1 VASGKGL
8 CALVLGFALLGAG
21 CNFGAD
27 EPERSGE
34 PAPNTVRPG
43 APGQGT
49 RTVTPDE
56 LEDARSTEHTD
67 ADIRFMQ
74 GMIQHHAQ
82 ALRMTDLVPPRSTRR
97 QIELLAQRIDLSQEG
112 EIELMRNW
120 LEARNERA
128 PELHRVHG
136 HAHGA
141 GLGRR
146 MPGMLT
152 EAELKKLERARGIAF
167 DRLFLRSMIYHH
179 QGAVKMVSD
188 LYAGGSGFE
197 LEIDAFARNVDADQQ
212 IEIDRM
218 QSLLEQLGANDGQR
232 RSSD

>member
-1 VASGKGL
+1 VTGVKGQ
-8 CALVLGFALLGAG
+8 CARLLVLTLALLCAG
-21 CNFGAD
+21 CNFGSD

-56 LEDARSTEHTD
+56 LEEARSAEHTN
-67 ADIRFMQ
+67 ADVRFMQ

-97 QIELLAQRIDLSQEG
+97 QIEVLAHRIDLSQES

-120 LEARNERA
+120 LEARNEAA
-128 PELHRVHG
+128 PELHRIHG

-152 EAELKKLERARGIAF
+152 EAELKKLEGARGIAF
-167 DRLFLRSMIYHH
+167 DRLFLRSMIHH
-179 QGAVKMVSD
+179 HRGAVTMVND

-212 IEIDRM
+212 IEIGRM
-218 QSLLEQLGANDGQR
+218 ERLLAQL
-232 RSSD
+232 RSSSD